1 MSERPSDPPAWAE
14 VLVTLLTPAR
24 AGDTIAG
31 DLLEEHAELAAA
43 RGARAAYWWYGRQA
57 LGFARQAA
65 LLPGVALALSLGIRT
80 LIDIY
85 SPREDLASRAAMT
98 TYVGILIFTLAGFR
112 ITYRT
117 HKVTSAVL
125 VAVLMTA
132 IATVLQLAV
141 ASLAVLAIG
150 SRLPADSV
158 TARALQEG
166 FDVPV
171 VAMLGIGVLA
181 ASLGGWSARMFVA
194 RDPWSRWSMRT

>member
-65 LLPGVALALSLGIRT
+65 VFPGVALALSLGIRT

-112 ITYRT
+112 ISYRT
-117 HKVTSAVL
+117 HRVVSAVL
-125 VAVLMTA
+125 VTVLMTA
-132 IATVLQLAV
+132 IATALQLAV

-150 SRLPADSV
+150 SRLSPDSA
-158 TARALQEG
+158 TARALREG

-171 VAMLGIGVLA
+171 VALLFIGLLA
-181 ASLGGWSARMFVA
+181 ASLGGAAARVFVTRA
-194 RDPWSRWSMRT
+194 PGSRWSMRT